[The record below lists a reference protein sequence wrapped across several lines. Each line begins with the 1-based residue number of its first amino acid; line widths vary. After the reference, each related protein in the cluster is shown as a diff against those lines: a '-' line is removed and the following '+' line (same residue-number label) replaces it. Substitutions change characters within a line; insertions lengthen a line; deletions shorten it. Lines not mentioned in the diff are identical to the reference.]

1 MTRTIR
7 TLALAALTLTTGLA
21 SASSVLSYVAT
32 YDAQGYYSNVATLD
46 ANQNGVTTS
55 LFVPASLLGLDDVS
69 GTDESGSVQLTAITT
84 SVSGV
89 SFDLNAASIAS
100 TALQDGMLRVDVI
113 AYSDGWQGNG
123 VYPVVLTLKNTSTG
137 QSVDVQA
144 NVVVTNNAE

>member
-7 TLALAALTLTTGLA
+7 TLALSALTLTTSLA

-32 YDAQGYYSNVATLD
+32 YDAQGYYSNVATVN

-55 LFVPASLLGLDDVS
+55 LFMPASLLGFDDVS
-69 GTDESGSVQLTAITT
+69 GTDESGRVQLTAVT
-84 SVSGV
+84 SAVQGV
-89 SFDLNAASIAS
+89 SFDLNATSIAS

-123 VYPVVLTLKNTSTG
+123 VYPVTLTLKNTQRG

-144 NVVVTNNAE
+144 NVVVTNNLE